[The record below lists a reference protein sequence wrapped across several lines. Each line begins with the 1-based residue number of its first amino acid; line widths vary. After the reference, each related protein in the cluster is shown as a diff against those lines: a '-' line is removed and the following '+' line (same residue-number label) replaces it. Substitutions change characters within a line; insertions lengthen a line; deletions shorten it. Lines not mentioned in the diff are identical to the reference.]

1 MKFATLLVLTA
12 HKFSSFQV
20 GGCLSLMRRNCPKVF
35 SRKLTLPISHALM
48 LIIISIAII
57 IVSSLSA
64 PWYVMYVH
72 NPSNDRTYCNRPPG
86 GNQIY
91 LLIFIFIVRFFINI
105 TICLFV
111 WQTKRSDFKGLMM
124 QRDELG
130 SNWGDLRLKSNL
142 GFPT

>member
-35 SRKLTLPISHALM
+35 SRKLTLPNSHALM

-57 IVSSLSA
+57 MVSSLSA

-86 GNQIY
+86 GNHIY
-91 LLIFIFIVRFFINI
+91 LVLIFILFMSFFRRHDLPFGIAFIISDMLILLKETEVRSSSASQF
-105 TICLFV
+105 
-111 WQTKRSDFKGLMM
+111 
-124 QRDELG
+124 
-130 SNWGDLRLKSNL
+130 
-142 GFPT
+142 